1 MSDTNVDTL
10 DIKILENLKR
20 NARMDCKKIAQN
32 VGLSDRTIA
41 RRIKKMEEKGI
52 IKGYRVEVDKQLIKS
67 GFIQETPLMLS
78 EGFIEISATEWDSLA
93 STIKNIFGV
102 GGGVILFNIGLAI
115 GRTYGRTLKKDGIDL
130 NQSIVGF
137 SQIFNA
143 KRWGELEYNQID
155 YEKGM
160 GGITISKIP
169 FKNQVTDN
177 VIKGIISGGL
187 EEIFSKRV
195 HVRKDE
201 DKILAE
207 NTQKFIFEVSETVSS
222 IDNG

>member
-1 MSDTNVDTL
+1 MMSSPNVDTL
-10 DIKILENLKR
+10 DLKILENLKR

-52 IKGYRVEVDKQLIKS
+52 IKGYRVEVDRELIKS
-67 GFIQETPLMLS
+67 GLVQGTPLTPS
-78 EGFIEISATEWDSLA
+78 EGFIEISATEWDGLA

-115 GRTYGRTLKKDGIDL
+115 GRAYGRTLKDSLDL
-130 NQSIVGF
+130 NKSIIGF
-137 SQIFNA
+137 SQTFNA
-143 KRWGELEYNQID
+143 RGWGELAYSQID
-155 YEKGM
+155 YEKGV
-160 GGITISKIP
+160 GRITISKIP

-187 EEIFSKRV
+187 EEIFAKRV
-195 HVRKDE
+195 HVKKGD

-207 NTQKFIFEVSETVSS
+207 NTQKFIFEVSESVSS
-222 IDNG
+222 IDNS